1 MKYSEQDRDYLKNL
15 TVLYVEDDQ
24 SARSFLERILIS
36 RVGRVVTANDGLQGL
51 ELFQNIRPD
60 IVITDIHMPRMD
72 GLAMAQEI
80 REQDGNVPIIVI
92 TAFEQ
97 TDYLMRSI
105 DIGVD
110 RYVTKPVLLDR
121 LMNALMCC
129 AHQILTEER
138 LRFLALHDPLTELP
152 NRTLLQDRLTMACAA
167 ADRNAEQIAM
177 LFIDLDHFKSIND
190 SYGHIAG
197 DRVLQEVARRLK
209 GQFRSVDTVCRL
221 SGDEFLVVLTGV
233 TSREGVASAA
243 GKMVEALH
251 VEMSVEGHALSVS
264 ASVGIAMYPQ
274 DGSEMESLIRSSDSA
289 MYHSKQQGGNRFS
302 FLPPAATDAS
312 VASQS
317 G

>member
-1 MKYSEQDRDYLKNL
+1 MKCSDQDRDYLKNL
-15 TVLYVEDDQ
+15 TVLYVEDDEP
-24 SARSFLERILIS
+24 ARSFLERILLP
-36 RVGRVVTANDGLQGL
+36 RVGRIVTAHDGVHGL
-51 ELFQNIRPD
+51 ELFRSIHPD
-60 IVITDIHMPRMD
+60 IVITDIHMPLMD

-80 REQDGNVPIIVI
+80 REQDANVPIIVI

-121 LMNALMCC
+121 LMKALMYC

-138 LRFLALHDPLTELP
+138 LRYLALHDPLTELP
-152 NRTLLQDRLTMACAA
+152 NRTLLQDRLVMACAA
-167 ADRNAEQIAM
+167 ADRNEEQVAM
-177 LFIDLDHFKSIND
+177 LFIDLDRFKSIND

-209 GQFRSVDTVCRL
+209 SLFRSVDTVCRM
-221 SGDEFLVVLTGV
+221 SGDEFLVVMTGV
-233 TSREGVASAA
+233 SNREGVASAA
-243 GKMVEALH
+243 RKMVEALH
-251 VEMSVEGHALSVS
+251 VEMTVEGHVLSLS

-302 FLPPAATDAS
+302 FLPPATADAS
-312 VASQS
+312 
-317 G
+317 